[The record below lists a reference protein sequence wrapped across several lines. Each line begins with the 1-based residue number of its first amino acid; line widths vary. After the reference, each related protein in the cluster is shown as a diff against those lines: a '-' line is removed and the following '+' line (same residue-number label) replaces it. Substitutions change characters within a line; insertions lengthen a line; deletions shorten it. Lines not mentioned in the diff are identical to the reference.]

1 MRNLKFILFLTM
13 LFVFAA
19 EQGFAQIT
27 EKEALSKFVSAG
39 MDYKDG
45 KYDEAIAKYNEII
58 EGGRESGAVY
68 YNLGNSYFREVD
80 MGKTVLNYERA
91 KRLIPRDSDLN
102 FNSRYVSSR
111 TDGYSNGK
119 TTSFLDRAVRSCIE
133 FYTIDEMVMVILITV
148 FVLGVIVLLSLYL
161 NWPRPLSQ
169 AMTVFL
175 ALIAVVYTTGIV
187 VKVQY
192 ARNLAVVVTTAE
204 SYFEP
209 RTDSTVHFKLSEGAK
224 ARVIRSELG
233 WVKVERLDGKVG
245 WVPLDVLEK
254 I

>member
-1 MRNLKFILFLTM
+1 MSI

-19 EQGFAQIT
+19 ANSFAQIM
-27 EKEALSKFVSAG
+27 EKEALSKFVLAG
-39 MDYKDG
+39 IAYKDG

-68 YNLGNSYFREVD
+68 YNLGNSYFRKD
-80 MGKTVLNYERA
+80 DLGQAILNYERA
-91 KRLIPRDSDLN
+91 RRLIPRDSDLN
-102 FNSRYVSSR
+102 FNNRYVSSR
-111 TDGYSNGK
+111 VDGYSNGW
-119 TTSFLDRAVRSCIE
+119 TMSFLDRAVRNCVE
-133 FYTIDEMVMVILITV
+133 FYTVDEMVLIILVTFFIV
-148 FVLGVIVLLSLYL
+148 GAIVLLSLYL
-161 NWPRPLSQ
+161 NWPKLLSQ
-169 AMTVFL
+169 AMVVLL
-175 ALIAVVYTTGIV
+175 ALIAGVYTTGLV

-192 ARNLAVVVTTAE
+192 ARNLAVVVTAAE

-209 RTDSTVHFKLSEGAK
+209 RTGSTVHFKLSEGVK
-224 ARVIRSELG
+224 AMVIRSELG